1 MESLPAVPA
10 RVEGLPDL
18 SAFRAELRACL
29 SKRGDALFELADAM
43 LCTSG
48 PVRSPVELSLEPEFN
63 RQHSSV
69 YDALHHG
76 RVAVERL
83 RRALVARTA
92 AARAG
97 EPLMFAIDTTP
108 LARPDARFADQRTMV
123 MVRGKGPDVFLPGWN
138 FSVLVGIGWG
148 ASSWVDPIEARR
160 LRPTEHHTEVAL
172 TQVRNLLTD
181 LRATGR
187 WEPGDPL
194 PLVVFDAGNQ
204 GTDLAAGLD
213 TLPVQILVRLRSEV
227 PP

>member
-1 MESLPAVPA
+1 
-10 RVEGLPDL
+10 
-18 SAFRAELRACL
+18 
-29 SKRGDALFELADAM
+29 M

-63 RQHSSV
+63 RKHSSV

-76 RVAVERL
+76 RVAVDRL

-92 AARAG
+92 AARQG

-160 LRPTEHHTEVAL
+160 LR
-172 TQVRNLLTD
+172 
-181 LRATGR
+181 ATGR
-187 WEPGDPL
+187 RSPGDPL
-194 PLVVFDAGNQ
+194 PRGSKELLIDSS
-204 GTDLAAGLD
+204 LASA
-213 TLPVQILVRLRSEV
+213 TSPRRRRLRPDFSLRRLPLSLFPDAVCV
-227 PP
+227 PCRNGGAVSVL

>member
-1 MESLPAVPA
+1 
-10 RVEGLPDL
+10 
-18 SAFRAELRACL
+18 
-29 SKRGDALFELADAM
+29 M

-63 RQHSSV
+63 RKHSSV

-76 RVAVERL
+76 RVAVDRL

-92 AARAG
+92 AARQG

-172 TQVRNLLTD
+172 AQVRALLED

-187 WEPGDPL
+187 RSPGDPL
-194 PLVVFDAGNQ
+194 PRGSKELLIDSS
-204 GTDLAAGLD
+204 LASA
-213 TLPVQILVRLRSEV
+213 TSPRRRRLRPDFSLRRLPLSLFPDAVCV
-227 PP
+227 PCRNGGAVSVL